1 MILEARK
8 ENEFVFF
15 KNSEAIEI
23 NLKTIIFIV
32 KRPKKKKKKRIAFL
46 FGDDG
51 LKLTKAEKAEV
62 FQFLFL
68 FHFFLGEQS
77 SNEKIWHSLV

>member
-1 MILEARK
+1 MLLEARK

-15 KNSEAIEI
+15 KNSEVIEI

-32 KRPKKKKKKRIAFL
+32 KRPKKKIRLAFL
-46 FGDDG
+46 FGEDG

-68 FHFFLGEQS
+68 FHFFRGEQS
-77 SNEKIWHSLV
+77 SNDKIWHSLV

>member
-1 MILEARK
+1 MLLEARK

-32 KRPKKKKKKRIAFL
+32 KRPKKKKKRK
-46 FGDDG
+46 G
-51 LKLTKAEKAEV
+51 
-62 FQFLFL
+62 
-68 FHFFLGEQS
+68 
-77 SNEKIWHSLV
+77 

>member
-1 MILEARK
+1 MLLEARK

-32 KRPKKKKKKRIAFL
+32 KRPKKKDKTSISVWRGWPEVNQSRESRSVSIFVSLSFL
-46 FGDDG
+46 SRR
-51 LKLTKAEKAEV
+51 TV
-62 FQFLFL
+62 F
-68 FHFFLGEQS
+68 
-77 SNEKIWHSLV
+77 K

>member
-1 MILEARK
+1 MLLEARK

-32 KRPKKKKKKRIAFL
+32 KRPKKKDKTSISVWRGWPEVNQSRESISVSIFVSLSFL
-46 FGDDG
+46 SRR
-51 LKLTKAEKAEV
+51 TV
-62 FQFLFL
+62 F
-68 FHFFLGEQS
+68 
-77 SNEKIWHSLV
+77 K